1 MKSRKSNT
9 GRLVSAVVL
18 RLFLG
23 VSVLSLAPAARA
35 DAPSDTLSEVLHS
48 AAEEIL
54 KVVKDQ
60 AVSVGQITPTGLPD
74 ANGGPAI
81 VELLKGELERLR
93 PGSVR
98 RAGAFEV
105 KGDFN
110 LAPHPDPA
118 EAGLGQ
124 KVVRLIFRV
133 IDTATGEENSLRL
146 TRFIR
151 DNTTIARVLGVSGP
165 LPLDPANDQHQQRR
179 KRNLIIQEI
188 VKNPKTFIDEKNPSR
203 ISSTK
208 ESPYQVEILAGPLGD
223 GKTRPTEPRTARID
237 EGLGFVD
244 VKRGEVYEVRIYNRS
259 PDEVAVRLFVDGLD
273 MFHFSDDRDGRDP
286 AQPKFAY
293 LIVPPAK
300 DGNPGV
306 ETIAG
311 WHKSIKGTEN
321 FRAFLVTEYGKGAA
335 SKEGIPASGPVG
347 VIQVQF
353 SRCYPGLAGGRRRS
367 AGNETGF
374 GPPREVGQTEV
385 AREVEPPID
394 LVSVRYSR

>member
-1 MKSRKSNT
+1 MTSPKSSL

-18 RLFLG
+18 PLCLA
-23 VSVLSLAPAARA
+23 VSAMGLAPAARA
-35 DAPSDTLSEVLHS
+35 DAASDSLGEVLHS

-110 LAPHPDPA
+110 LGPHPDPA

-124 KVVRLIFRV
+124 KIVRLIFRV

-151 DNTTIARVLGVSGP
+151 DNTTIARLVGISGP
-165 LPLDPANDQHQQRR
+165 LPLDPAKDQREERR
-179 KRNLIIQEI
+179 ERNRKIQEL
-188 VKNPKTFIDEKNPSR
+188 VKNPRTSIDEKNPSR
-203 ISSTK
+203 ISSTS
-208 ESPYQVEILAGPLGD
+208 ESLYQVEILAGPLGD
-223 GKTRPTEPRTARID
+223 GKTRPTELRTARIE

-244 VKRGEVYEVRIYNRS
+244 VKRGELYEVRIYNRS

-273 MFHFSDDRDGRDP
+273 MFHFSDDRDAKDP
-286 AQPKFAY
+286 SQPKFAY
-293 LIVPPAK
+293 LIVPPGSK
-300 DGNPGV
+300 ESPSV
-306 ETIAG
+306 QEIAG
-311 WHKSIKGTEN
+311 
-321 FRAFLVTEYGKGAA
+321 
-335 SKEGIPASGPVG
+335 
-347 VIQVQF
+347 
-353 SRCYPGLAGGRRRS
+353 LALTRS
-367 AGNETGF
+367 
-374 GPPREVGQTEV
+374 
-385 AREVEPPID
+385 
-394 LVSVRYSR
+394 S